1 MRRVISAALCAA
13 TLLVVPGT
21 ASAATNGQLVTV
33 DDRIHSRRR
42 VTLRA
47 TCTRACSVALRVIIR
62 LNTQRVLKGRIVKAT
77 GTTFKLRLQRTKLP
91 RHRRIVAARIS
102 GTITA
107 PALLTGV
114 PQTRNFTLSLIP

>member
-1 MRRVISAALCAA
+1 M
-13 TLLVVPGT
+13 
-21 ASAATNGQLVTV
+21 
-33 DDRIHSRRR
+33 
-42 VTLRA
+42 
-47 TCTRACSVALRVIIR
+47 ALRVIIR